1 MDLALSNEPCDLD
14 EWVLTTWFDWS
25 CEECLC
31 STRRDAL
38 DFAHS
43 LVNDYQNRISYLS
56 ITQPDGAVEVV
67 IDRRLTWINAE
78 PSWMVSRSA

>member
-1 MDLALSNEPCDLD
+1 LDLALSNEPFDLD
-14 EWVLTTWFDWS
+14 ERVPTMWFDSS

-67 IDRRLTWINAE
+67 TDRRSHLDNAA
-78 PSWMVSRSA
+78 PSSMVSRST